1 MNYAILNA
9 DGICINRILWDGETD
24 WQPPAGCTAVPD
36 PDNLHPIHQEPQPET
51 EVDPLASLTDEQKA
65 ALLDLLQQNLKEAS

>member
-1 MNYAILNA
+1 VA
-9 DGICINRILWDGETD
+9 
-24 WQPPAGCTAVPD
+24 D
-36 PDNLHPIHQEPQPET
+36 PDNLHPIHQEPQPEP

>member
-9 DGICINRILWDGETD
+9 QGQCINRILWDGESA
-24 WQPPAGCTAVPD
+24 WQPPEGCTAVPD
-36 PDNLHPIHQEPQPET
+36 PDNLHPIYQEPQAELDT
-51 EVDPLASLTDEQKA
+51 DPLASLTDEQKA

>member
-1 MNYAILNA
+1 MNYAIHNA
-9 DGICINRILWDGETD
+9 QGDCINRVLWDGASD
-24 WQPPAGCTAVPD
+24 WQPPEGCTAVPD
-36 PDNLHPIHQEPQPET
+36 PDNLHPIHQEPQPEP